1 MTKPARPDMTPD
13 IKGTAASKFNLL
25 MLVAVMTLILNCATE
40 RLITKATPPW
50 RFGEAVSVGNL
61 ANPQIKEASGMASS
75 RIYPTVLWV
84 INDGGNDAML
94 YAVGTDGADL
104 GTFRV
109 DGANNYDWEALA
121 SFQLQDT
128 AYLLIADVGDN
139 WEQRETGSLYVVEE
153 PSITK
158 TGLSDDTPVSI
169 AWHIRFTYEDGPR
182 DCEAV
187 AVDAAQQRVLLLGK
201 RSLPPVLYELPLQ
214 PVDDNAIAVAQ
225 RVTTVPHFNWPTAM
239 DLPPDGLSA
248 LVLTYNSVYL
258 FSRKPDEDWSN
269 AFNKQPQRLHFTQLN
284 QQEAACFGFYGKSVY
299 VTSEKRPA
307 PLIRIDLD
315 SNATKP

>member
-1 MTKPARPDMTPD
+1 MTKPATPDMTPG
-13 IKGTAASKFNLL
+13 IKRKVELKFNLL
-25 MLVAVMTLILNCATE
+25 MLIAVMTLILNCAVE
-40 RLITKATPPW
+40 GLITKVTPPK

-61 ANPQIKEASGMASS
+61 ANPQINEASGLASS

-104 GTFRV
+104 GTFRI
-109 DGANNYDWEALA
+109 DGAANYDWEALA

-139 WEQRETGSLYVVEE
+139 WEQRETSSLYVVEE

-187 AVDAAQQRVLLLGK
+187 AVDAAHQRVLLLSK
-201 RSLPPVLYELPLQ
+201 RSRPPVLYELPLQ
-214 PVDDNAIAVAQ
+214 PVDDDAIAVAQ
-225 RVTTVPHFNWPTAM
+225 RVTTVPRFNWPTAM
-239 DLPPDGLSA
+239 DLSPDGLSA

-258 FSRKPDEDWSN
+258 FSRRPDEDWSN
-269 AFNKQPQRLHFTQLN
+269 AFNKQPQRLNFTQLN
-284 QQEAACFGFYGKSVY
+284 QQEAACFGFYGESVY
-299 VTSEKRPA
+299 VTSEKRPT
-307 PLIRIDLD
+307 PLIRLDLD
-315 SNATKP
+315 SDETKP

>member
-1 MTKPARPDMTPD
+1 MTKPATSDMTPG
-13 IKGTAASKFNLL
+13 KKEAAEIKFNLL
-25 MLVAVMTLILNCATE
+25 ILMAAMTLILNCATE
-40 RLITKATPPW
+40 GLVTKTAPPLH
-50 RFGEAVSVGNL
+50 FGEAVSVGNL
-61 ANPQIKEASGMASS
+61 ANPQINEASGMASS
-75 RIYPTVLWV
+75 HIYPTVLWV
-84 INDGGNDAML
+84 INDGGDDAML
-94 YAVGTDGADL
+94 YAVGIDGADL
-104 GTFRV
+104 GTYRI
-109 DGANNYDWEALA
+109 DGASNYDWEALA

-187 AVDAAQQRVLLLGK
+187 AVDEAHQRVLLLSK

-214 PVDDNAIAVAQ
+214 PVEDDAIAVAQ
-225 RVTTVPHFNWPTAM
+225 RVTTIPHFNWPTAM
-239 DLPPDGLSA
+239 DLSPDGLSA

-258 FSRKPDEDWSN
+258 FSRSPDEDWLN
-269 AFNKQPQRLHFTQLN
+269 ALKIQPQRLHFTQLS

-299 VTSEKRPA
+299 VTSEKRPT
-307 PLIRIDLD
+307 PLIRINLD
-315 SNATKP
+315 SDATKP

>member
-1 MTKPARPDMTPD
+1 MTKPATPDMTPGK
-13 IKGTAASKFNLL
+13 KGTAAIKFNLL
-25 MLVAVMTLILNCATE
+25 MRVAVMTLILNCATQG
-40 RLITKATPPW
+40 LITKAKPPQ

-61 ANPQIKEASGMASS
+61 ANPQINEASGLASS
-75 RIYPTVLWV
+75 RLYPAVLWV
-84 INDGGNDAML
+84 INDGGNDPML
-94 YAVGTDGADL
+94 YAVGIDGADL

-109 DGANNYDWEALA
+109 DGASNYDWEALA
-121 SFQLQDT
+121 SFRLQDT
-128 AYLLIADVGDN
+128 AYILIADVGDN
-139 WEQRETGSLYVVEE
+139 WEQRETSSLYVVEE

-158 TGLSDDTPVSI
+158 TGLNDDTPVSI

-187 AVDAAQQRVLLLGK
+187 AVDAAHRRVLLLSK

-214 PVDDNAIAVAQ
+214 PAEDDAIAIAQ
-225 RVTTVPHFNWPTAM
+225 RVTTIPHFNWPTAI
-239 DLPPDGLSA
+239 DVSPDGLSA
-248 LVLTYNSVYL
+248 LVLTYNSAHL
-258 FSRKPDEDWSN
+258 FLRKPDEDWLN
-269 AFNKQPQRLHFTQLN
+269 AFKKQPQRLHFTQLS

-315 SNATKP
+315 SDETKP

>member
-1 MTKPARPDMTPD
+1 MTPD
-13 IKGTAASKFNLL
+13 KKGTAENIFRRLL
-25 MLVAVMTLILNCATE
+25 LLAVMTLISNCTSE
-40 RLITKATPPW
+40 GLITKSMPPY
-50 RFGEAVSVGNL
+50 RFGEPVSVGHL
-61 ANPQIKEASGMASS
+61 ANPQINEASGMAAS
-75 RIYPTVLWV
+75 RLYPAVLWV
-84 INDGGNDAML
+84 INDGGDDPML

-109 DGANNYDWEALA
+109 DGARNYDWEALA

-139 WEQRETGSLYVVEE
+139 WEQRETSSLYVVKE

-158 TGLSDDTPVSI
+158 TGLGDDTPVSI

-187 AVDAAQQRVLLLGK
+187 AVDAARQRVLLLSK
-201 RSLPPVLYELPLQ
+201 RNIPPVLYELPLQ
-214 PVDDNAIAVAQ
+214 PAEDDAIALAHRQ
-225 RVTTVPHFNWPTAM
+225 TTVPYFNWPTAM
-239 DLPPDGLSA
+239 DLSPDGLSA
-248 LVLTYNSVYL
+248 LVLTYNSIYL
-258 FSRKPDEDWSN
+258 FPREPDANGSN
-269 AFNKQPQRLHFTQLN
+269 KFKEQPQRLHFAQLN

-307 PLIRIDLD
+307 PLIRIDLEPSD
-315 SNATKP
+315 KKP

>member
-1 MTKPARPDMTPD
+1 MTKPARPDMTPGK
-13 IKGTAASKFNLL
+13 KGAAGIKFNLL
-25 MLVAVMTLILNCATE
+25 MLIAVMTLILNCAAE
-40 RLITKATPPW
+40 GLITKATPPR

-61 ANPQIKEASGMASS
+61 KNSQINEASGLASS

-94 YAVGTDGADL
+94 YAVGIDGADL
-104 GTFRV
+104 GTFRI
-109 DGANNYDWEALA
+109 DGAGNYDWEALA

-139 WEQRETGSLYVVEE
+139 WEQRETSSLYVVEE

-158 TGLSDDTPVSI
+158 TGLSEDTPVSI

-187 AVDAAQQRVLLLGK
+187 AVDAAHQRVLLLSK

-214 PVDDNAIAVAQ
+214 PVDDDAIAVAQ
-225 RVTTVPHFNWPTAM
+225 RVTTLPHFNWPTDM
-239 DLPPDGLSA
+239 DLSPDGLSA

-258 FSRKPDEDWSN
+258 FPRRPDEDGSN
-269 AFNKQPQRLHFTQLN
+269 AFDKQPQRLHFTQLN
-284 QQEAACFGFYGKSVY
+284 QQEAACFGFYGKSIY

-307 PLIRIDLD
+307 PLIRIDLEPD
-315 SNATKP
+315 VTKP

>member
-1 MTKPARPDMTPD
+1 MTKTATSDMTPGKKETAE
-13 IKGTAASKFNLL
+13 IKFYLL
-25 MLVAVMTLILNCATE
+25 MLMAVMTLILNCAAE
-40 RLITKATPPW
+40 GLITKATPPR

-61 ANPQIKEASGMASS
+61 KNSQINEASGLASS
-75 RIYPTVLWV
+75 RLYPAVLWV
-84 INDGGNDAML
+84 INDGGNDPML
-94 YAVGTDGADL
+94 YAVGIDGADL

-109 DGANNYDWEALA
+109 DGARNYDWEALA

-139 WEQRETGSLYVVEE
+139 WEQRKTSSLYVVEE

-187 AVDAAQQRVLLLGK
+187 AVDEAHQRVLLLSK
-201 RSLPPVLYELPLQ
+201 RGLKPVLYELPLL
-214 PVDDNAIAVAQ
+214 PVEDDVIAVAQ
-225 RVTTVPHFNWPTAM
+225 RMTTIPHFNWPTAM
-239 DLPPDGLSA
+239 DLSPDGLSA

-258 FSRKPDEDWSN
+258 FSRKPDEHWLN
-269 AFNKQPQRLHFTQLN
+269 AFKKQPQRLHFTQLS

-315 SNATKP
+315 SDATKP

>member
-1 MTKPARPDMTPD
+1 MTKPVTSDMTPGKKETAE
-13 IKGTAASKFNLL
+13 IKINLL
-25 MLVAVMTLILNCATE
+25 ILMAVMTLILNCATE
-40 RLITKATPPW
+40 GLITKATPPQ
-50 RFGEAVSVGNL
+50 RFGEAVSAGNL
-61 ANPQIKEASGMASS
+61 ANPQITEASGLASS
-75 RIYPTVLWV
+75 RLYPAVLWV
-84 INDGGNDAML
+84 INDGGNDPML

-109 DGANNYDWEALA
+109 DGASNYDWEALA

-128 AYLLIADVGDN
+128 AYILIADVGDN
-139 WEQRETGSLYVVEE
+139 WEQRETSSLYVVEE

-158 TGLSDDTPVSI
+158 TGLNDDTPVSL

-187 AVDAAQQRVLLLGK
+187 AVDAAHQRVLLLSK

-214 PVDDNAIAVAQ
+214 PVQDDGIAVAQ
-225 RVTTVPHFNWPTAM
+225 LVTMIPHFNWPTAM
-239 DLPPDGLSA
+239 DLSPDGLSA

-258 FSRKPDEDWSN
+258 FFRKPDEDWLN
-269 AFNKQPQRLHFTQLN
+269 AFKKQPQRLHFTQLS

-307 PLIRIDLD
+307 PLIRINLEESDK
-315 SNATKP
+315 KP